1 MRLFVDPYT
10 KQPLLCDEKNN
21 LYIDNGDN
29 HIVYS
34 DMGGTYDFVHPQSN
48 LAKEREHYDDEYRKL
63 GIKHLSLADI
73 EGPWRSEL
81 LPEHRILLESMGDI
95 SNKKVLL
102 LGNGT
107 SFKELY
113 FAYLGADLVFTDLS
127 VEAVNQIKT
136 WFEAS
141 ELYDCIEGTVEFHAV
156 DALHLPFP
164 ENTFDVIYGCAFVH
178 HIENLVEFLSEV
190 NRCLKPGGLCRFL
203 DDAYSPIWQWIKC
216 TPFRKLQRYAHRKD
230 GISPEDERA
239 TRRGGYREE
248 EIRKTM
254 REAGFKDLL
263 FIRVSFFL
271 RLAKRGYGKLIS
283 WDEHAMQRGVPFMKL
298 AKLLDDFLAKT
309 KIMKKNKINLV
320 WGSKK

>member
-1 MRLFVDPYT
+1 
-10 KQPLLCDEKNN
+10 
-21 LYIDNGDN
+21 
-29 HIVYS
+29 
-34 DMGGTYDFVHPQSN
+34 MGGTYDFVHPQSS
-48 LAKEREHYDDEYRKL
+48 LAKEREHYDGEYRKL
-63 GIKHLSLADI
+63 SIKHLSLADI
-73 EGPWRSEL
+73 EGPWCSKL
-81 LPEHRILLESMGDI
+81 LPEHRILLESMGDL

-127 VEAVNQIKT
+127 VEAVNQIKI

-141 ELYDCIEGTVEFHAV
+141 ELNDRIKGTVEFHAV

-164 ENTFDVIYGCAFVH
+164 ENTFDIIYGYAFVH

-203 DDAYSPIWQWIKC
+203 DDAYSPIWQWFKGG
-216 TPFRKLQRYAHRKD
+216 PFRKLQRYAHRKD

-239 TRRGGYREE
+239 THRGGYREE
-248 EIRKTM
+248 EIREAK
-254 REAGFKDLL
+254 REVGFKDLL

-283 WDEHAMQRGVPFMKL
+283 WDEHAMQRGVPLMKL
-298 AKLLDDFLAKT
+298 AKLLDDILAKT
-309 KIMKKNKINLV
+309 KIMKKNMINLV
-320 WGSKK
+320 WGFTK